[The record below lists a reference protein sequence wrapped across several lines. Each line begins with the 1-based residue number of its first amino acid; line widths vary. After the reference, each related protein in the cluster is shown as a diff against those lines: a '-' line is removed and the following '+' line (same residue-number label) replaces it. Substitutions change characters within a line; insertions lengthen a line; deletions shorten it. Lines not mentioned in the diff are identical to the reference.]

1 MTTPATVKGRKPGA
15 LARPTITAERCE
27 SLAALLESMT
37 TAQLLDPANRRGV
50 ELIRQLIEW
59 RRDPATQ
66 EKRDRINAKS
76 ATMPSKAGQ
85 YTGAGRGRKKATTGA
100 DIFN

>member
-1 MTTPATVKGRKPGA
+1 MTAPTVKGRKPGV

-37 TAQLLDPANRRGV
+37 PAQLLEPANRRGL
-50 ELIRQLIEW
+50 ELIRQLIYW
-59 RRDPATQ
+59 QRDPATQ

-85 YTGAGRGRKKATTGA
+85 YTGAGRGRKKGATGA
-100 DIFN
+100 DNFN